1 MFLKVH
7 HRSKIK
13 SGPEIL
19 QNNLIMIFQKV
30 IYKGKIKTVVKSLK
44 TKSKL
49 HQLYGTNKKMKI
61 YLSKFLKA
69 NKQIVKNKKIK
80 LIHKYKNYR
89 MNYNLKN

>member
-1 MFLKVH
+1 
-7 HRSKIK
+7 
-13 SGPEIL
+13 
-19 QNNLIMIFQKV
+19 MIFQKV

-44 TKSKL
+44 IKSKL

-69 NKQIVKNKKIK
+69 NKQMAKNKRIK
-80 LIHKYKNYR
+80 LIHKYKINR